1 MSVEGIMSVEET
13 RQLLKSWGLSEHAIG
28 VLSKEP
34 EIVAGLV
41 SARQLE
47 PFPKNYQ
54 PQVFEVLF
62 DDIVYVH
69 WEKGKKL
76 YIAECSENYQPPFS
90 EYAFDG
96 QTALFLVNGE
106 VVVNRAESMKLNV
119 GEYLKEIAHVS

>member
-1 MSVEGIMSVEET
+1 MSVDTIISVEET
-13 RQLLKSWGLSEHAIG
+13 RQLLKSWCLSEHAIA
-28 VLSKEP
+28 VLSREP

-54 PQVFEVLF
+54 PKVFEVLF

-69 WEKGKKL
+69 WEKGKKP

-106 VVVNRAESMKLNV
+106 VVVNRAEKMKLNV
-119 GEYLKEIAHVS
+119 AEYLKEVASSS